1 MESAVVHYGDI
12 TGTFLSNWYRA
23 DARGTAL
30 TYTSAVAVEEKS
42 ILDYNSGNPD
52 GELSP
57 GESPRKPKVPLV
69 AIYPKEGTLYSDSPF
84 LVLDADWVT
93 AEQRQAAQLFEDYVQ
108 QPENQA
114 RVLKYGFRPGN
125 TSVAIGDPIV
135 AANGVD
141 PNEPQN
147 VLDVPE
153 PAVLVKVLDTWEQ
166 QRKAAR
172 VLLVI
177 DVSGSMADPASQD
190 SDATKL
196 ELARDGRHRR
206 PRPVQGRRCRR
217 AADLHDGSRRV
228 RRHVG
233 RPGPRGADG
242 RGPADPAQGSD
253 RVADPP
259 ERHTALPG
267 DPGCGRH
274 RCRDAYDASAINAV
288 VLLTDG
294 VNDDGDQNDD
304 ADQLDQ
310 LIRTLRGGEGV
321 NAKTVRVFPIAYGQ
335 DADTATLRRI
345 AEASNGALYSASN
358 PATINDVFTAVV
370 SNF

>member
-1 MESAVVHYGDI
+1 VSA
-12 TGTFLSNWYRA
+12 LQKRA
-23 DARGTAL
+23 ARAFE
-30 TYTSAVAVEEKS
+30 A
-42 ILDYNSGNPD
+42 
-52 GELSP
+52 
-57 GESPRKPKVPLV
+57 
-69 AIYPKEGTLYSDSPF
+69 F
-84 LVLDADWVT
+84 VT
-93 AEQRQAAQLFEDYVQ
+93 R
-108 QPENQA
+108 PENQR
-114 RVLKYGFRPGN
+114 RVLEFGFRPGN
-125 TSVAIGDPIV
+125 PQVKV
-135 AANGVD
+135 AAPISRVNGVD
-141 PNEPQN
+141 PNQPQN

-153 PAVLVKVLDTWEQ
+153 PPVLVRILDLWAQ

-190 SDATKL
+190 SNATKL
-196 ELARDGRHRR
+196 ELARDAAIAALDQFKDADAVGLRIFTTDLDASGATSVDLV
-206 PRPVQGRRCRR
+206 PVAPMDEGQRARLKDQIESLIPQNGTPLYQATQD
-217 AADLHDGSRRV
+217 AAD
-228 RRHVG
+228 
-233 RPGPRGADG
+233 
-242 RGPADPAQGSD
+242 
-253 RVADPP
+253 
-259 ERHTALPG
+259 TM
-267 DPGCGRH
+267 
-274 RCRDAYDASAINAV
+274 RDAYDASAINAV

>member
-1 MESAVVHYGDI
+1 MR
-12 TGTFLSNWYRA
+12 L
-23 DARGTAL
+23 
-30 TYTSAVAVEEKS
+30 
-42 ILDYNSGNPD
+42 
-52 GELSP
+52 
-57 GESPRKPKVPLV
+57 PREPKVPLV

-196 ELARDGRHRR
+196 ELARDAAIAALDQFKDADAVGLRIFTTDLDASGATSVDLV
-206 PRPVQGRRCRR
+206 PVAPMDEGQRTRLKDQIESLIPQNGTPLYQATQD
-217 AADLHDGSRRV
+217 AAD
-228 RRHVG
+228 
-233 RPGPRGADG
+233 
-242 RGPADPAQGSD
+242 
-253 RVADPP
+253 
-259 ERHTALPG
+259 TM
-267 DPGCGRH
+267 
-274 RCRDAYDASAINAV
+274 RDAYDASAINAV